1 VGTCD
6 REPLL
11 DNDPLATLPDV
22 ALLTSLFGGNCA
34 GPLPGLDRIGAA
46 EPCDRFSDGE
56 SGPKILDL
64 GLELGIVDS
73 LLIQD
78 PLDETESLLGS
89 SPKCSCG
96 DEDENS
102 PDLTIDSLLPLLYR
116 VSILEFEERWWIIGG
131 FEEDI
136 VTRCEGLVSGVITVV
151 LVAGRGIGEDMA

>member
-1 VGTCD
+1 MGTCD

-11 DNDPLATLPDV
+11 DNDPLAVLPDV

-34 GPLPGLDRIGAA
+34 GLLPGLDRIGAA

-78 PLDETESLLGS
+78 PLDETESLRAS

-96 DEDENS
+96 EEDENS
-102 PDLTIDSLLPLLYR
+102 PDLTIDSLLPLLCR
-116 VSILEFEERWWIIGG
+116 VSILEFEERWWMMGG

-151 LVAGRGIGEDMA
+151 LVAGREIGEDMA